1 MKERELKTGWGMALC
16 LLIGCGAL
24 LWILLFAG
32 RKQETVLEFA
42 MFNGSN
48 WDVAIQDSYPVI
60 DDAIRKFEEEHPG
73 VRVRYVSGIPKSDYP
88 EWLSERMLMGKTP
101 DVMMV
106 LDSEFS
112 RLVELGMLEDLDPWM
127 EMDQDFDPEAY
138 YETALMSGHIMGG
151 QYALPMETVP
161 YLMFV
166 NKTLLNQ
173 ENIPIPE
180 EDYTF
185 ADLYDICRKVTKD
198 TDGDGIPDQ
207 FGIYK
212 YSWLDAAWANGAV
225 MFSDD
230 GRTCNFTSTQLLYA
244 IRFVKSLDALNQN
257 QRVTQETFD
266 SGKVAFM
273 PLSFAE
279 YRTYKSYPYKIKK
292 YTSFQWDCISMPKG
306 PYGDNVPLVDSLN
319 VGISSRSR
327 HKELAWEFLKLLT
340 SDEEIQMKIFEYT
353 PAASVLRSV
362 TESQE
367 AEAIIRET
375 LDGTEKMIDGA
386 FISKVIDN
394 GRIKPKF
401 ASYQEAV
408 QLADGEIL
416 KLFDED
422 TDLDNAMRLIQRK
435 VQNFID
441 K

>member
-88 EWLSERMLMGKTP
+88 EWLSEQMLKGETP

-138 YETALMSGHIMGG
+138 YETALMSGHIMGA

-306 PYGDNVPLVDSLN
+306 PYGDNVSLVDSLN

>member
-73 VRVRYVSGIPKSDYP
+73 VRVRYVSGIPKGDYP

-306 PYGDNVPLVDSLN
+306 PYGDNVSLVDSLN

-386 FISKVIDN
+386 FISKVIEN

>member
-1 MKERELKTGWGMALC
+1 MKEREQKTGWGMALC

-73 VRVRYVSGIPKSDYP
+73 VRVRYVSGIPKGDYP

-212 YSWLDAAWANGAV
+212 YSWLDAACSNGAV

-306 PYGDNVPLVDSLN
+306 PYGDNVSLVDSLN

>member
-1 MKERELKTGWGMALC
+1 MKEREQKTGWGMALC

-73 VRVRYVSGIPKSDYP
+73 VRVRYVSGIPKGDYP

-306 PYGDNVPLVDSLN
+306 PYGDNVSLVDSLN

-386 FISKVIDN
+386 FISKVIEN

>member
-1 MKERELKTGWGMALC
+1 MKDRELKTGWGMALC

-88 EWLSERMLMGKTP
+88 EWLSERMLKGETP

-138 YETALMSGHIMGG
+138 YETALMSGHIMGA

-244 IRFVKSLDALNQN
+244 IRFAKSLDALNQN

-306 PYGDNVPLVDSLN
+306 PYGDNVSLVDSLN

-435 VQNFID
+435 VQSFID

>member
-1 MKERELKTGWGMALC
+1 MKEREQKTGWGMALC

-73 VRVRYVSGIPKSDYP
+73 VRVRYVSGIPKGDYP

-166 NKTLLNQ
+166 NTTLLNQ

-306 PYGDNVPLVDSLN
+306 PYGDNVSLVDSLN

-386 FISKVIDN
+386 FISKVIEN

>member
-1 MKERELKTGWGMALC
+1 MKEREQKTGWGMALC

-73 VRVRYVSGIPKSDYP
+73 VRVRYVSGIPKGDYP

-273 PLSFAE
+273 RLSFAE

-306 PYGDNVPLVDSLN
+306 PYGDNVSLVDSLN

>member
-1 MKERELKTGWGMALC
+1 MKEREQKTGWGMALC

-73 VRVRYVSGIPKSDYP
+73 VRVRYVSGIPKGDYP

-306 PYGDNVPLVDSLN
+306 PYGDNVSLVDSLN

>member
-1 MKERELKTGWGMALC
+1 MKEREQKTGWGMALC

-32 RKQETVLEFA
+32 RKRETVLEFA

-73 VRVRYVSGIPKSDYP
+73 VRVRYVSGIPKGDYP

-306 PYGDNVPLVDSLN
+306 PYGDNVSLVDSLN

-386 FISKVIDN
+386 FISKVIEN

>member
-1 MKERELKTGWGMALC
+1 MKERELKTGRGMALC

-88 EWLSERMLMGKTP
+88 EWLSERMLKGETP

-138 YETALMSGHIMGG
+138 YETALMSGHIMGA

-244 IRFVKSLDALNQN
+244 IRFAKSLDVLNQN

-306 PYGDNVPLVDSLN
+306 PYGDNVSLVDSLN

-435 VQNFID
+435 VQSFID

>member
-1 MKERELKTGWGMALC
+1 MKEREQKTGWGMALC

-73 VRVRYVSGIPKSDYP
+73 VRVRYVSGIPKGDYP

-112 RLVELGMLEDLDPWM
+112 RLVELGMLEDLAPWM

-306 PYGDNVPLVDSLN
+306 PYGDNVSLVDSLN

-386 FISKVIDN
+386 FISKVIEN

>member
-73 VRVRYVSGIPKSDYP
+73 VRVRYVSGIPKGDYP

-306 PYGDNVPLVDSLN
+306 PYGDNVSLVDSLN

>member
-1 MKERELKTGWGMALC
+1 MKEREQKTGWGMALC

-73 VRVRYVSGIPKSDYP
+73 IRVRYVSGIPKGDYP

-306 PYGDNVPLVDSLN
+306 PYGDNVSLVDSLN

>member
-88 EWLSERMLMGKTP
+88 EWLSERMLKGETP

-138 YETALMSGHIMGG
+138 YETALMSGHIMGA

-244 IRFVKSLDALNQN
+244 IRFAKSLDALNQN

-306 PYGDNVPLVDSLN
+306 PYGDNVSLVDSLN

>member
-1 MKERELKTGWGMALC
+1 MKEREQKTGWGMALC

-73 VRVRYVSGIPKSDYP
+73 VRVRYVSGIPKGDYP

-244 IRFVKSLDALNQN
+244 IRFAKSLDALNQN

-306 PYGDNVPLVDSLN
+306 PYGDNVSLVDSLN

-386 FISKVIDN
+386 FISKVIEN

>member
-1 MKERELKTGWGMALC
+1 MKDRELKTGWGMALC

-88 EWLSERMLMGKTP
+88 EWLSERMLMGETP

-138 YETALMSGHIMGG
+138 YETALMSGHIMGA

-244 IRFVKSLDALNQN
+244 IRFAKSLDTLNQN

-306 PYGDNVPLVDSLN
+306 PYGDNVSLVDSLN

-401 ASYQEAV
+401 ASYQEAI

-435 VQNFID
+435 VQSFID

>member
-306 PYGDNVPLVDSLN
+306 PYGDNVSLVDSLN

>member
-1 MKERELKTGWGMALC
+1 MKEREQKTGWGMALC

-73 VRVRYVSGIPKSDYP
+73 VRVRYVSGIPKGDYP
-88 EWLSERMLMGKTP
+88 EWLSEQMLMGKTP

-306 PYGDNVPLVDSLN
+306 PYGDNVSLVDSLN

>member
-1 MKERELKTGWGMALC
+1 MKEREQKTGWGMALC

-73 VRVRYVSGIPKSDYP
+73 VRVRYVSGIPKGDYP

-306 PYGDNVPLVDSLN
+306 PYGDNVSLADSLN

-386 FISKVIDN
+386 FISKVIEN

>member
-1 MKERELKTGWGMALC
+1 MKEREQKTGWGMALC

-73 VRVRYVSGIPKSDYP
+73 IRVRYVSGIPKGDYP

-306 PYGDNVPLVDSLN
+306 PYGDNVSLVDSLN

-386 FISKVIDN
+386 FISKVIEN

>member
-1 MKERELKTGWGMALC
+1 MKDRELKTGWGMALC

-88 EWLSERMLMGKTP
+88 EWLSERMLMGEPP

-127 EMDQDFDPEAY
+127 EMDKDFDPEAY
-138 YETALMSGHIMGG
+138 YETALMSGHIMGA

-180 EDYTF
+180 ENYTF

-244 IRFVKSLDALNQN
+244 IRFAKSLDALNQN

-306 PYGDNVPLVDSLN
+306 PYGDNVSLVDSLN

-401 ASYQEAV
+401 ASYQEAI

-435 VQNFID
+435 VQSFID

>member
-1 MKERELKTGWGMALC
+1 MKEREQKTGWGMALC
-16 LLIGCGAL
+16 LLIGCGTL

-73 VRVRYVSGIPKSDYP
+73 VRVRYVSGIPKGDYP

-306 PYGDNVPLVDSLN
+306 PYGDNVSLVDSLN

-386 FISKVIDN
+386 FISKVIEN

>member
-1 MKERELKTGWGMALC
+1 MKEREQKTGWGMALC

-73 VRVRYVSGIPKSDYP
+73 VRVRYVSGIPKGDYP

-279 YRTYKSYPYKIKK
+279 YRTYKSYP
-292 YTSFQWDCISMPKG
+292 
-306 PYGDNVPLVDSLN
+306 
-319 VGISSRSR
+319 
-327 HKELAWEFLKLLT
+327 
-340 SDEEIQMKIFEYT
+340 
-353 PAASVLRSV
+353 
-362 TESQE
+362 
-367 AEAIIRET
+367 
-375 LDGTEKMIDGA
+375 
-386 FISKVIDN
+386 
-394 GRIKPKF
+394 
-401 ASYQEAV
+401 
-408 QLADGEIL
+408 
-416 KLFDED
+416 
-422 TDLDNAMRLIQRK
+422 
-435 VQNFID
+435 
-441 K
+441 